1 MPSRQRPPEALDAE
15 HCDGP
20 GPVTDS
26 DAGSPETA
34 KGPTSLAEAE
44 GEVARAESR
53 AKEARARAMRL
64 RRQAETASS
73 DERGTTDSADA
84 DSDTAA
90 VDEAAG
96 EAAPPTARSGRW
108 RRLRWPRWVRRPG
121 RKAVGVGAA
130 IVLISA
136 SLGASGYMV
145 WQHRTLV
152 HERQRAAEFAA
163 AARQGVVTFM
173 SIDANHAKEDFQRVI
188 DDSTGQLKDQL
199 EAMAIYLVKN
209 AEDAKVSTKATVDA
223 VAVESMTDN
232 SAVVLVVAKSD
243 TTNSDKTKRPPASW
257 RLSVDID
264 RDGGQL
270 KVSKVEFLQ

>member
-20 GPVTDS
+20 GPVIDS

-44 GEVARAESR
+44 GEAARAESR

-73 DERGTTDSADA
+73 DQRDTTDSVE

-90 VDEAAG
+90 VDDGAEEA
-96 EAAPPTARSGRW
+96 EPPTARSGRW
-108 RRLRWPRWVRRPG
+108 RRRLRRVRRPG
-121 RKAVGVGAA
+121 AKALGVGAA
-130 IVLISA
+130 IVLIFA

-173 SIDANHAKEDFQRVI
+173 SIDANHAKEDFQRII

-243 TTNSDKTKRPPASW
+243 TTNPDNTKRPPASW

-270 KVSKVEFLQ
+270 KMSKVEFLQ